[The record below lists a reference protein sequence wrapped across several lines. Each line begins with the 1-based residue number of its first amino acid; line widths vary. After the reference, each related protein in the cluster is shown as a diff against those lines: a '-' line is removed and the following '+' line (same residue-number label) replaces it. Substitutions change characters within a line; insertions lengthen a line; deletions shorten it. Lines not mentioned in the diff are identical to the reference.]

1 MYMGALSIVQDT
13 VPPLYVHCAACY
25 AVSFFRWVGCHPTF
39 FIKNIPLSCIYQKL
53 FVILHR
59 KIDFTMEDNF
69 AMQLFEGKIVP
80 LLKDKDK

>member
-1 MYMGALSIVQDT
+1 MKK
-13 VPPLYVHCAACY
+13 Y
-25 AVSFFRWVGCHPTF
+25 A
-39 FIKNIPLSCIYQKL
+39 IICIYQKL